1 MKLELNQARESRDW
15 LKADK
20 KRLEKEIATKN
31 EWIKTQEE
39 VLLPSTLHTHVAGVI
54 ELPYI

>member
-1 MKLELNQARESRDW
+1 LQEAKLELNQARETRDW

-20 KRLEKEIATKN
+20 KRLEKELSTKN

-39 VLLPSTLHTHVAGVI
+39 VLPGF
-54 ELPYI
+54 

>member
-1 MKLELNQARESRDW
+1 MELNQARESRDW

-54 ELPYI
+54 ELLYI